1 MVWPEIVDITHA
13 REIQNK
19 DTQNDKTRGKSKKDK
34 CILQVLKQTQKH
46 KSVGEYL
53 RYCFDLRLV
62 I

>member
-34 CILQVLKQTQKH
+34 CILQVLK
-46 KSVGEYL
+46 
-53 RYCFDLRLV
+53 
-62 I
+62 

>member
-34 CILQVLKQTQKH
+34 CILQSAGSKIDSKT
-46 KSVGEYL
+46 
-53 RYCFDLRLV
+53 
-62 I
+62 